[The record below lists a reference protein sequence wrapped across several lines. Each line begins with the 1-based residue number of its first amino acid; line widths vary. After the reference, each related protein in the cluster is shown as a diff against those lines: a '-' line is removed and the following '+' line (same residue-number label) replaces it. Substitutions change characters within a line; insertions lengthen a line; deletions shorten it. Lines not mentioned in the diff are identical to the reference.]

1 MTEKEAL
8 ANLCSAVLTQ
18 ARRDYITG
26 TSQELR
32 SLQVFVRSDL
42 FQLYT
47 LGVNLDPED
56 VLKAWED
63 ERREYR
69 AERIRIRHR
78 VEREKTQD

>member
-26 TSQELR
+26 TAQER
-32 SLQVFVRSDL
+32 SSLQVFVRSDL

-47 LGVNLDPED
+47 LGVNPDPED

-69 AERIRIRHR
+69 AERIRIRNR
-78 VEREKTQD
+78 VER